1 MLNKNELISDIKD
14 KRKTCNYVW
23 LIIIAALA
31 SADIIAWIYISINT
45 KLSLPAFI
53 LFHIFSFA
61 YIFFDLKLREK
72 YYVNDIVSTIRFD
85 LITSIALIIALILK
99 YTLRSYYV
107 FIGWAVSCVIF
118 ISSYF
123 IQKKLFLDNPL
134 LTNYIYFNNGQLTEK
149 IYFDFNSF
157 KFSSN
162 PIEKEDE
169 NKIANLDVIDKTYT
183 FCVNMADSC
192 NLNCTYCFNK
202 NKSGEMLSKEE
213 VFDFLNTMFDTF
225 KDGKKYYVDLSGKGE
240 PLLNLPL
247 IEDISNYCAKK
258 EKEIGKD
265 IVVRFVTNGVLLTK
279 NVSDKL
285 HELKILYGVSIDGV
299 KKVHDELRN
308 KTYDLVI
315 ENVDQIA
322 HKEFVGAACT
332 LTNEVFSLKES
343 LVELAKHF
351 KTISYKFDRSKS
363 FLFDKEY
370 LHKWIKSYKILRDF
384 LLEEIKNDRF
394 FYLEVLTR
402 GDDTLGTYIR
412 RIFLKTKVNNR
423 CDASIT
429 RFCLNTDK
437 IIYGCARDSSN
448 PIEGNL
454 EVIAKK
460 EYFNQVEKCHNCP
473 YKHICGGECSLVEK
487 NYNRCLLKAKIIS
500 LALELYLSLTPEER
514 EKVSTAI
521 KR

>member
-85 LITSIALIIALILK
+85 LITSITLIIALILK

-169 NKIANLDVIDKTYT
+169 NKIASLDVIDKTYT

-192 NLNCTYCFNK
+192 NLNCTYCYQKVFCPT
-202 NKSGEMLSKEE
+202 KEFE
-213 VFDFLNTMFDTF
+213 
-225 KDGKKYYVDLSGKGE
+225 KYKVK
-240 PLLNLPL
+240 
-247 IEDISNYCAKK
+247 
-258 EKEIGKD
+258 
-265 IVVRFVTNGVLLTK
+265 
-279 NVSDKL
+279 
-285 HELKILYGVSIDGV
+285 SIDNQIRELTNVRDHLTHGERLLEVVETKSLDPKTVSSLRSFKSEKRVV
-299 KKVHDELRN
+299 KKHLD
-308 KTYDLVI
+308 
-315 ENVDQIA
+315 
-322 HKEFVGAACT
+322 
-332 LTNEVFSLKES
+332 
-343 LVELAKHF
+343 
-351 KTISYKFDRSKS
+351 
-363 FLFDKEY
+363 
-370 LHKWIKSYKILRDF
+370 DF
-384 LLEEIKNDRF
+384 F
-394 FYLEVLTR
+394 
-402 GDDTLGTYIR
+402 
-412 RIFLKTKVNNR
+412 
-423 CDASIT
+423 
-429 RFCLNTDK
+429 
-437 IIYGCARDSSN
+437 
-448 PIEGNL
+448 
-454 EVIAKK
+454 
-460 EYFNQVEKCHNCP
+460 
-473 YKHICGGECSLVEK
+473 
-487 NYNRCLLKAKIIS
+487 
-500 LALELYLSLTPEER
+500 
-514 EKVSTAI
+514 
-521 KR
+521 